1 MAQKFY
7 NLSQPFYSGVPLWPW
22 PVMYDTEVTRVT
34 FPEFATFPGDPKK
47 GRVNKMT
54 TVIKTKMHV
63 STHMDA
69 PLHVL
74 EAVSALIKCPCLA
87 AMARV

>member
-1 MAQKFY
+1 MTQKFY
-7 NLSQPFYSGVPLWPW
+7 DLTQPFYSGIPLWPW

-34 FPEFATFPGDPKK
+34 FPEYATFPGDPKR

-54 TVIKTKMHV
+54 TVIKTKMHA

-74 EAVSALIKCPCLA
+74 EGGVD
-87 AMARV
+87 RG